1 MLTITPSGDILGATV
16 DKLDLARPMADATF
30 GELLVALGEHGYLC
44 FPGQTL
50 EPVQLKSFSERFG
63 DIQAGVAKPSKHADC
78 PGVGILSN
86 IKVDGEYIGFP
97 DFGQDWHTDMTY
109 REVMGFVNVLY
120 CLQIPRRDGKTLGGT
135 EFANMRM
142 AYEALPAEMKT
153 RLADAVV
160 VHNFE
165 KMWEYMRTVRKS
177 GRAPMTDEQRRQRP
191 PVEHPLFL
199 THPITGRKVLYA
211 NPGYAERIVGLS
223 QQESDDTLAWLVE
236 FQLQERFRHT
246 FTWTEGD
253 VVVWD
258 NFGTLHRG
266 IADYDPDEHRLM
278 RRCQVLGTKIFDPAY
293 RRSVSLP
300 ALAA

>member
-1 MLTITPSGDILGATV
+1 MPTITPTGDILGATV
-16 DKLDLARPMADATF
+16 EGLDLKQPISDDTF
-30 GELLVALGEHGYLC
+30 GRLLVALGENGFLR
-44 FPGQTL
+44 FPGQDIQSTDL
-50 EPVQLKSFSERFG
+50 RAFSERFG
-63 DIQAGVAKPSKHADC
+63 DIQQGVAKQSKHVDC

-97 DFGQDWHTDMTY
+97 DAGQDWHTDMTY

-120 CLQIPRRDGKTLGGT
+120 CQQIPRRDGKVLGGT
-135 EFANMRM
+135 EFANMHM
-142 AYEALPAEMKT
+142 AYEALPEDIKA
-153 RLADAVV
+153 RYADARV

-177 GRAPMTDEQRRQRP
+177 GRPAMTDEQRRQQP

-211 NPGYAERIVGLS
+211 NPGYAESVVGLPRA
-223 QQESDDTLAWLVE
+223 ESDALIDRLVE
-236 FQLQERFRHT
+236 HQLEQRFRYT

-266 IADYDPDEHRLM
+266 IADYGPDEHRLM
-278 RRCQVLGTKIFDPAY
+278 RRCQVLGTKIFDADY
-293 RRSVSLP
+293 RRVVSLP
-300 ALAA
+300 PLAA

>member
-16 DKLDLARPMADATF
+16 DGIDLAQPMADGTF
-30 GELLVALGEHGYLC
+30 SRLLVALGENGYLR

-50 EPVQLKSFSERFG
+50 ESVELRTFSERFG
-63 DIQAGVAKPSKHADC
+63 DIQAGVAKPSKHVDC

-97 DFGQDWHTDMTY
+97 DAGQDWHTDMTY

-135 EFANMRM
+135 EFANMHM
-142 AYEALPAEMKT
+142 AYDALPEEMKS
-153 RLADAVV
+153 RLAHAVV

-165 KMWEYMRTVRKS
+165 KMWEHMRTVRKS
-177 GRAPMTDEQRRQRP
+177 GRAAMTDEQRRQRP

-211 NPGYAERIVGLS
+211 NPGYAERIVGMS
-223 QQESDDTLAWLVE
+223 QQESDDTIAWLVA

-266 IADYDPDEHRLM
+266 IADYGPDEHRLM
-278 RRCQVLGTKIFDPAY
+278 RRCQVLGTKIFDPAF

>member
-1 MLTITPSGDILGATV
+1 MLTITPTGDILGATV
-16 DKLDLARPMADATF
+16 DGLDLAQPLSDATL
-30 GELLVALGEHGYLC
+30 GQLLVALGENGFLR

-50 EPVQLKSFSERFG
+50 ESVHLKAFSERFG
-63 DIQAGVAKPSKHADC
+63 DIQQGVAKQSKHVDC

-97 DFGQDWHTDMTY
+97 DAGQDWHTDMTY

-120 CLQIPRRDGKTLGGT
+120 CQQIPRRDGKVLGGT
-135 EFANMRM
+135 EFANMHL
-142 AYEALPAEMKT
+142 AYEGLPEDVKA
-153 RLADAVV
+153 RLADAVA

-165 KMWEYMRTVRKS
+165 KMWEYMRRVRKS
-177 GRAPMTDEQRRQRP
+177 GRPPMTDEQRRVRP
-191 PVEHPLFL
+191 PVEHPVFL

-211 NPGYAERIVGLS
+211 NPGYAERIVGMPTK
-223 QQESDDTLAWLVE
+223 ESDAMIEYLVE
-236 FQLQERFRHT
+236 RQLRPDFRYT

-266 IADYDPDEHRLM
+266 IADYGPDEHRLM

-293 RRSVSLP
+293 RRAVSLP

>member
-1 MLTITPSGDILGATV
+1 MLTVTPTGAILGATV
-16 DKLDLARPMADATF
+16 EGLDLARPLSDATL
-30 GELLVALGEHGYLC
+30 GRLLVALGEHGFLR

-50 EPVQLKSFSERFG
+50 QSAELKAFSERFG
-63 DIQAGVAKPSKHADC
+63 DIQEGVAKPSKYADC

-86 IKVDGEYIGFP
+86 IKVDGEYIGFA
-97 DFGQDWHTDMTY
+97 DAGQDWHTDMTY

-120 CLQIPRRDGKTLGGT
+120 GIQVPRRDGKVLGGT
-135 EFANMRM
+135 EFANMHL
-142 AYEALPAEMKT
+142 AYEHLPDDIKT
-153 RLADAVV
+153 RLKDAVC

-165 KMWEYMRTVRKS
+165 KMWEHMRQNRGS
-177 GRAPMTDEQRRQRP
+177 SRPPMSDEQRRRRP
-191 PVEHPLFL
+191 PVEHPVFL

-211 NPGYAERIVGLS
+211 NPGYAERILGLS
-223 QQESDDTLAWLVE
+223 KQESDAMLAFLVE
-236 FQLQERFRHT
+236 HQLQARFRYT

-253 VVVWD
+253 VLIWD

-266 IADYDPDEHRLM
+266 VADYGPDEHRLM

-293 RRSVSLP
+293 RRAVALP

>member
-16 DKLDLARPMADATF
+16 DGLDLAQPMPDETF
-30 GELLVALGEHGYLC
+30 GSLLVALGENGYLR

-50 EPVQLKSFSERFG
+50 ESMQIKAFAERFG
-63 DIQAGVAKPSKHADC
+63 DIQVGVAKPSKHVDC

-86 IKVDGEYIGFP
+86 VKVDGEYIGAA

-109 REVMGFVNVLY
+109 RDVMGFVNILY
-120 CLQIPRRDGKTLGGT
+120 GIKVPRRDGTALGGT
-135 EFANMRM
+135 EFANMHM
-142 AYEALPAEMKT
+142 AYEALPDGVKT
-153 RLADAVV
+153 RLSDAVV

-165 KMWEYMRTVRKS
+165 KFWEFMRCERGS
-177 GRAPMTDEQRRQRP
+177 ARPPMTDEQRRSRP

-211 NPGYAERIVGLS
+211 NPGYAERIVGMS
-223 QQESDDTLAWLVE
+223 REESDDTLSYLIE
-236 FQLQERFRHT
+236 HQLQDKFRHT

-253 VVVWD
+253 LLVWD
-258 NFGTLHRG
+258 NFGTLHRA
-266 IADYDPDEHRLM
+266 IADYGPDEHRLM
-278 RRCQVLGTKIFDPAY
+278 RRCQVLGTKIFDPAF

>member
-1 MLTITPSGDILGATV
+1 MLKITPTGDILGATV
-16 DKLDLARPMADATF
+16 EGLDLAEPLSDETLGA
-30 GELLVALGEHGYLC
+30 LLTALGENGYLR
-44 FPGQTL
+44 FPGQEL
-50 EPVQLKSFSERFG
+50 ESIDLRNFSERFG
-63 DIQAGVAKPSKHADC
+63 DIQAGVAKPSKHVDC

-97 DFGQDWHTDMTY
+97 DAGQDWHTDMTY

-135 EFANMRM
+135 EFANMHM
-142 AYEALPAEMKT
+142 AYEALPDDVKE
-153 RLADAVV
+153 RLKDAVA

-165 KMWEYMRTVRKS
+165 KLWDYMRIVRKS
-177 GRAPMTDEQRRQRP
+177 GRPPMTDEQRKQRP
-191 PVEHPLFL
+191 PVEHPVFL

-211 NPGYAERIVGLS
+211 NPGYAERILGMS
-223 QQESDDTLAWLVE
+223 QQESDDMIAYLVE
-236 FQLQERFRHT
+236 HQLQERFRCT
-246 FTWTEGD
+246 FTWTEKD
-253 VVVWD
+253 VLIWD

-266 IADYDPDEHRLM
+266 IADYGPEEYRLM

-293 RRSVSLP
+293 RRAVSLP

>member
-1 MLTITPSGDILGATV
+1 MLTITPSGEILGATV
-16 DKLDLARPMADATF
+16 DGLDLAQPMPDATF
-30 GELLVALGEHGYLC
+30 GELLAALGENGYLR

-50 EPVQLKSFSERFG
+50 ESVELKAFSERFG
-63 DIQAGVAKPSKHADC
+63 DIQAGVAKPSKHVDC

-97 DFGQDWHTDMTY
+97 DAGQDWHTDMTY

-135 EFANMRM
+135 EFANMHL
-142 AYEALPAEMKT
+142 AYDALPAEMKS

-211 NPGYAERIVGLS
+211 NPGYAERIVGMS
-223 QQESDDTLAWLVE
+223 QQESDETIAWLVE
-236 FQLQERFRHT
+236 YQLQDRFRHT

-266 IADYDPDEHRLM
+266 IADYGPDEYRLM
-278 RRCQVLGTKIFDPAY
+278 RRCQVLGTKIFDPAF

>member
-16 DKLDLARPMADATF
+16 DGLDLAQPMADATF
-30 GELLVALGEHGYLC
+30 ADLLAALGENGYLR

-50 EPVQLKSFSERFG
+50 ESVELKAFSERFG
-63 DIQAGVAKPSKHADC
+63 DIQAGVAKPSKHVDC

-97 DFGQDWHTDMTY
+97 DAGQDWHTDMTY

-135 EFANMRM
+135 EFANMHM
-142 AYEALPAEMKT
+142 AYDALPAEMKT

-211 NPGYAERIVGLS
+211 NPGYAERIVGMS
-223 QQESDDTLAWLVE
+223 QRESDETLAWLVD
-236 FQLQERFRHT
+236 FQLEERFRHT

-266 IADYDPDEHRLM
+266 IADYGPDEYRLM
-278 RRCQVLGTKIFDPAY
+278 RRCQVLGTKIFDPDY

>member
-1 MLTITPSGDILGATV
+1 MLNITPTGEILGATV
-16 DKLDLARPMADATF
+16 DGLDLTQPLPDKIF
-30 GELLVALGEHGYLC
+30 GQLLVALGANGFLR
-44 FPGQTL
+44 FPAQSL
-50 EPVQLKSFSERFG
+50 EPAELKAFSERFG
-63 DIQAGVAKPSKHADC
+63 DIQQGVAKSTKHVDC

-97 DFGQDWHTDMTY
+97 DAGQDWHTDMTY

-120 CLQIPRRDGKTLGGT
+120 CLQAPRRDGKVLGGT
-135 EFANMRM
+135 EFVNTHMV
-142 AYEALPAEMKT
+142 YDHLPDAIKS
-153 RLADAVV
+153 RLADAVA

-165 KMWEYMRTVRKS
+165 KMWEHMRQVRGS

-191 PVEHPLFL
+191 PVEHPVFL
-199 THPITGRKVLYA
+199 THPITGKKVLYA
-211 NPGYAERIVGLS
+211 NPGYAERIVGMT
-223 QQESDDTLAWLVE
+223 QQESDEMISYLVE
-236 FQLQERFRHT
+236 FQLQKKFRYT

-266 IADYDPDEHRLM
+266 VADYGPDEHRLM

-293 RRSVSLP
+293 RHAVSLP
-300 ALAA
+300 SLAA

>member
-16 DKLDLARPMADATF
+16 DGLDLAQPMPDETF
-30 GELLVALGEHGYLC
+30 GRLLTALGENGYLR
-44 FPGQTL
+44 FPGQVL
-50 EPVQLKSFSERFG
+50 QSIDLRNFSERFG
-63 DIQAGVAKPSKHADC
+63 DIQAGVAKPSKHVDC

-97 DFGQDWHTDMTY
+97 DAGQDWHTDMTY

-135 EFANMRM
+135 EFANMHM
-142 AYEALPAEMKT
+142 AYDALPEEMKS

-165 KMWEYMRTVRKS
+165 KMWEYMRQVRKS
-177 GRAPMTDEQRRQRP
+177 GRPPMSDEQRRQRP

-211 NPGYAERIVGLS
+211 NPGYAERILGMS
-223 QQESDDTLAWLVE
+223 QQESDDTLAFLVE
-236 FQLQERFRHT
+236 HQLEPRFRHT

-253 VVVWD
+253 VLVWD

-266 IADYDPDEHRLM
+266 IADYGPDEHRLM

-293 RRSVSLP
+293 RRAVSLP
-300 ALAA
+300 GLAA

>member
-16 DKLDLARPMADATF
+16 DGLDLAQPMADEAF
-30 GELLVALGEHGYLC
+30 AELLAALGENGYLR
-44 FPGQTL
+44 FPGQAL
-50 EPVQLKSFSERFG
+50 ESVELKAFSERFG
-63 DIQAGVAKPSKHADC
+63 DIQAGVAKPSKHVDC

-86 IKVDGEYIGFP
+86 IKVDGEFIGFP
-97 DFGQDWHTDMTY
+97 DAGQDWHTDMTY

-120 CLQIPRRDGKTLGGT
+120 CLQIPRRDDKTLGGT
-135 EFANMRM
+135 EFANMHM
-142 AYEALPAEMKT
+142 AYDTLPEEMKS

-177 GRAPMTDEQRRQRP
+177 GRAPMTDDQRRQRP

-211 NPGYAERIVGLS
+211 NPGYAERIVGMS
-223 QQESDDTLAWLVE
+223 QQESDDTIAWLIGY
-236 FQLQERFRHT
+236 QLEERFRHT
-246 FTWTEGD
+246 FTWAVGD

-266 IADYDPDEHRLM
+266 IADYGPDEHRLM
-278 RRCQVLGTKIFDPAY
+278 RRCQVLGTKIFDPGY

>member
-16 DKLDLARPMADATF
+16 DGLDLAQPMTDATF
-30 GELLVALGEHGYLC
+30 AELLAALGENGYLR
-44 FPGQTL
+44 FPEQTL
-50 EPVQLKSFSERFG
+50 ESAELKVFSERFG
-63 DIQAGVAKPSKHADC
+63 DIQAGVAKPSKHVDC

-97 DFGQDWHTDMTY
+97 DAGQDWHTDMTY

-120 CLQIPRRDGKTLGGT
+120 CQQIPRRDGKTLGGT
-135 EFANMRM
+135 EFANMHM
-142 AYEALPAEMKT
+142 AYDALPDEMKT

-191 PVEHPLFL
+191 PAEHPLFL

-211 NPGYAERIVGLS
+211 NPGYAERIVGMS
-223 QQESDDTLAWLVE
+223 QQESDDTIAWLVE

-246 FTWTEGD
+246 FSWAEGD

-266 IADYDPDEHRLM
+266 IADYGPDEHRLM
-278 RRCQVLGTKIFDPAY
+278 RRCQVLGTKIFDPAF

-300 ALAA
+300 ARAA

>member
-1 MLTITPSGDILGATV
+1 MLTITPTGDILGATV
-16 DKLDLARPMADATF
+16 EGIDLAEPLSDETL
-30 GELLVALGEHGYLC
+30 GTLLKALGENGYLR

-50 EPVQLKSFSERFG
+50 ESIHLRNFSERFG
-63 DIQAGVAKPSKHADC
+63 DIQAGVAKPSKHVDC

-97 DFGQDWHTDMTY
+97 DAGQDWHTDMTY

-120 CLQIPRRDGKTLGGT
+120 CLQIPRRDGRTLGGT
-135 EFANMRM
+135 EFANMHM
-142 AYEALPAEMKT
+142 AYEALPDEMKT

-165 KMWEYMRTVRKS
+165 KMWEYMRRERGSTRP
-177 GRAPMTDEQRRQRP
+177 PMTDEQRRQRP

-211 NPGYAERIVGLS
+211 NPGYAERILGLS
-223 QQESDDTLAWLVE
+223 QQESDETIRWLVD
-236 FQLQERFRHT
+236 FQLQDRFRCT
-246 FTWTEGD
+246 FTWTEKD
-253 VVVWD
+253 VLIWD

-266 IADYDPDEHRLM
+266 IADYGPEEYRLM

-293 RRSVSLP
+293 RRAVSLP
-300 ALAA
+300 ARAA